1 MLQSKRDCLH
11 SIFDYPNPWTSV
23 ASVLNAYWVSA
34 ALRFSLGFTRL
45 VMVFKMCFPKSGGN
59 NLAKSSEEDRRKN
72 EEIDK
77 MIRKDR
83 KLQARQV
90 KILLLGKFSGF

>member
-1 MLQSKRDCLH
+1 
-11 SIFDYPNPWTSV
+11 
-23 ASVLNAYWVSA
+23 
-34 ALRFSLGFTRL
+34 
-45 VMVFKMCFPKSGGN
+45 MVFKMCFPKSGGN